1 VDTLWAGWR
10 MGYIK
15 KASATGAGRGPCLFC
30 AKGRLKPGKRNLVV
44 AKTPHVL
51 AILNLYPYNVGHMM
65 IATRRHTASLADL
78 TREESIEVTDWL
90 GRVEAALTREYRP
103 HGFNMGINL
112 GRVAGAGVLGHVH
125 WHVVPRWRGDTN
137 FMPVT
142 ANTKVLPEALDRTYE
157 RMVKALAAVGPRSG
171 TRARR

>member
-1 VDTLWAGWR
+1 MDTLWAAWR

-15 KASATGAGRGPCLFC
+15 KASATGAGREACLFC
-30 AKGRLKPGKRNLVV
+30 AKGRLRPGKRNLVV
-44 AKTPHVL
+44 AKTPRAL

-78 TREESIEVTDWL
+78 TREESLEVAEWL
-90 GRVEAALTREYRP
+90 GRLETALTREYRAQ
-103 HGFNMGINL
+103 GFNIGVNL
-112 GRVAGAGVLGHVH
+112 GRAAGAGVPGHLH
-125 WHVVPRWRGDTN
+125 WHVVPRWKGDTN

-142 ANTKVLPEALDRTYE
+142 ANTKVLPESLGRTYE
-157 RMVKALAAVGPRSG
+157 RMVRALAAVDRRLG

>member
-1 VDTLWAGWR
+1 

-15 KASATGAGRGPCLFC
+15 KASAKGASSGPCLFC

-44 AKTPHVL
+44 ARTPRVL

-65 IATRRHTASLADL
+65 IATRRHLASLAEL
-78 TREESIEVTDWL
+78 TPEESLEVTEWL
-90 GRVEAALTREYRP
+90 GRVEAALTREYKP

-112 GRVAGAGVLGHVH
+112 GRVAGAGVLGHLH

-142 ANTKVLPEALDRTYE
+142 ANTKVLPESLDRTYE
-157 RMVKALAAVGPRSG
+157 RVVKALAAVGRRTG